1 MLDYTTL
8 LSKTLMITSAAE
20 DQMKKTIGL
29 GDFYNALKRFD
40 GVTFIHSEDVARIAI
55 MLAIQQGFNSDRL
68 LNLAI
73 AGYMHDIGKIF
84 IGIDIIGKNGSLSN
98 EEYEVV
104 KEHPLIGYRHLKC
117 FIDNEEILLG
127 VLQHHERI
135 DGTGYFR
142 GLKDSNISEFGK
154 ILAIADV
161 YSAMTSVRSYKD
173 AISSDSTLKQMTNS
187 KGFDES
193 IMILLSDLDK
203 KGALK

>member
-1 MLDYTTL
+1 M
-8 LSKTLMITSAAE
+8 
-20 DQMKKTIGL
+20 
-29 GDFYNALKRFD
+29 
-40 GVTFIHSEDVARIAI
+40 
-55 MLAIQQGFNSDRL
+55 
-68 LNLAI
+68 
-73 AGYMHDIGKIF
+73 GY
-84 IGIDIIGKNGSLSN
+84 L
-98 EEYEVV
+98 
-104 KEHPLIGYRHLKC
+104 
-117 FIDNEEILLG
+117 
-127 VLQHHERI
+127 
-135 DGTGYFR
+135 R